1 MKVITRQHV
10 KHSVLLIVVNLFIC
24 FLFVLPTFCDEKF
37 EWKESSNK
45 KGVKVEIR
53 AVKGCPLNECRA
65 EAIIDAP
72 IEVVYQIIADPDTWI
87 NWYGFC
93 AASKTVAKIDEN
105 TLVIYLVGDVPYPF
119 YDRDGCLLVKLEKNF
134 EEGTGF
140 WAANLI
146 PHSECDQYGM
156 DVVTKENRR
165 RRMKK
170 SYGSYKLNRV
180 DSDKTKVVYQAGG
193 DPGVFLPYWLL
204 NFFVTLQ
211 PVHTIKGLR
220 KEVKKEVYYEKV
232 GILYNEKL
240 VGK

>member
-10 KHSVLLIVVNLFIC
+10 KHSVLLIIVNIIMC
-24 FLFVLPTFCDEKF
+24 ILFVLPTFGDEKF

-93 AASKTVAKIDEN
+93 TTSKTVGKIDEN
-105 TLVIYLVGDVPYPF
+105 TLVMYLVGDVPFPF
-119 YDRDGCLLVKLEKNF
+119 HDRDGCLLVKLEKNF
-134 EEGTGF
+134 EEGTGWF
-140 WAANLI
+140 EANLI

-156 DVVTKENRR
+156 DVVTEKKRR
-165 RRMKK
+165 IRMKK
-170 SYGSYKLNRV
+170 SYGSI
-180 DSDKTKVVYQAGG
+180 
-193 DPGVFLPYWLL
+193 LP
-204 NFFVTLQ
+204 
-211 PVHTIKGLR
+211 
-220 KEVKKEVYYEKV
+220 
-232 GILYNEKL
+232 
-240 VGK
+240 